1 MKVRAPDG
9 SLVEA
14 IDLEFEEQSAPWTK
28 IKCSDGTVIMIKVEV
43 TEVLRMEAYDQIT
56 GIPVYNV
63 KSMPIFRVTQVPASV
78 RKIPNEPP
86 KATNTE
92 VQ

>member
-14 IDLEFEEQSAPWTK
+14 IDLEFEEEATPWTK
-28 IKCSDGTVIMIKVEV
+28 IKCSDGTVIMIKIEV
-43 TEVLRMEAYDQIT
+43 AEVIRMNFYDQVT
-56 GIPVYNV
+56 GIPLYNV
-63 KSMPIFRVTQVPASV
+63 KSTPIFRVTQVPLSI

-86 KATNTE
+86 KATNDE